1 MDGETVGTSS
11 GPPIP
16 GTPER
21 GECSHTEGYRHDPAP
36 LGHRLVCGACA
47 PFGLNPAQQAAHYGG
62 GPAEV
67 LADGGYVA
75 LRDIRALEGPAG
87 GCRVYAPP
95 KASRGCGR
103 PRDRRRRYDDVTQA
117 WRTRMATAP
126 AQAIYKER
134 AATAECVNAQAR
146 NRGLQ
151 QFVVRGLRKARA
163 VLLWFALAHNLLRG
177 VALRQAALA
186 PG

>member
-1 MDGETVGTSS
+1 M
-11 GPPIP
+11 
-16 GTPER
+16 
-21 GECSHTEGYRHDPAP
+21 
-36 LGHRLVCGACA
+36 
-47 PFGLNPAQQAAHYGG
+47 
-62 GPAEV
+62 
-67 LADGGYVA
+67 A
-75 LRDIRALEGPAG
+75 LQDIRALEGPAG

-95 KASRGCGR
+95 KAPRGRGR
-103 PRDRRRRYDDVTQA
+103 ARDWRRRNDDATLA
-117 WRTRMATAP
+117 WRTRMATDA

-151 QFVVRGLRKARA
+151 HFVVRGLRKAWA

-186 PG
+186 TG

>member
-1 MDGETVGTSS
+1 VIVGVTLTNA
-11 GPPIP
+11 GTDLGQLPPMV
-16 GTPER
+16 EQLR
-21 GECSHTEGYRHDPAP
+21 R
-36 LGHRLVCGACA
+36 R
-47 PFGLNPAQQAAHYGG
+47 YGR

-75 LRDIRALEGPAG
+75 LQDIRALEGPAG
-87 GCRVYAPP
+87 GGRVYASP
-95 KASRGCGR
+95 KTPRGHGR
-103 PRDRRRRYDDVTQA
+103 GRDWRRRNDEATLA
-117 WRTRMATAP
+117 WRTRMATDA

-151 QFVVRGLRKARA
+151 QLVVRGLRKARA

-177 VALRQAALA
+177 VALRHAALA
-186 PG
+186 TG